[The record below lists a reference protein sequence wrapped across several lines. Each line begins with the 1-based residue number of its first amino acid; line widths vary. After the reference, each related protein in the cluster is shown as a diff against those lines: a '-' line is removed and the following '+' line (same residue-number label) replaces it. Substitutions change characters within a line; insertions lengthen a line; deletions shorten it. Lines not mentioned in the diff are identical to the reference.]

1 MSSGTCRPFCLSLY
15 VLTLFTMSWYSFV
28 KWYHWKWHRQFIIIS
43 IFTCDQIWPLGIVVA
58 YVCVSVIVYYS
69 PDCPHDNSSSVQTN
83 IIKFGPEVHNNL
95 VKAPVGWGESDPN
108 FQGQIY
114 LKIQFL
120 SNTWD
125 DCD

>member
-1 MSSGTCRPFCLSLY
+1 MTQTVYHNFDFYMRPDLASGYCRCLRLC
-15 VLTLFTMSWYSFV
+15 VRHCV
-28 KWYHWKWHRQFIIIS
+28 YH
-43 IFTCDQIWPLGIVVA
+43 
-58 YVCVSVIVYYS
+58 S
-69 PDCPHDNSSSVQTN
+69 PDCPQDNSSSVQTS

-95 VKAPVGWGESDPN
+95 VKAPVGWGESDPD